1 MSIGTLHLVENALL
15 ASSEGATYSTR
26 PPGYPAGASEPST
39 RAESPEGDEA
49 ASGAAGSEAEGAA
62 RGPPLRSPRDHGPPG
77 LYAEAPLRG
86 AKANGRPKIDEEK
99 VRERV
104 VVLLESEEL
113 MEAVCV
119 TTTNVE
125 TAWRNIPFHASP
137 SHQPEPRGSAG
148 TGRQRNLERSGPA
161 KQTQGVEAATCAPS
175 AVAY

>member
-39 RAESPEGDEA
+39 RAESPEGDEV

-113 MEAVCV
+113 MEAR
-119 TTTNVE
+119 
-125 TAWRNIPFHASP
+125 AAPPASRRPPRAPWWPRALAPAPHPCPHRRP
-137 SHQPEPRGSAG
+137 SSTPRLRGRRASA
-148 TGRQRNLERSGPA
+148 R
-161 KQTQGVEAATCAPS
+161 
-175 AVAY
+175 